1 VELKIGIV
9 KLKNLMNVMPP
20 LINVGL
26 SHGIHHFQK
35 NVMLL
40 MLFVL
45 KFGVKKKIKKY
56 SINKK

>member
-9 KLKNLMNVMPP
+9 KLKNLMNVMPL

-35 NVMLL
+35 NVMPL
-40 MLFVL
+40 MLSVL